1 MNILCI
7 GDIVGTPGCR
17 QLMDKLPKL
26 RRDKQIDVVIANG
39 ENAAD
44 GNGITPTTA
53 KHIFDSGVDV
63 ITLGNHTYRRAEF
76 YDYLDEADNVIRPAN
91 FPKGAPGKGF
101 CTVDLGRTQICV
113 INLIG
118 QSFID
123 SFDSP
128 FDSIDGILSD
138 ASLPKIKILDFHA
151 EATGEK
157 KALAYY
163 LDGRIS
169 AMFGTHTH
177 VQTADECFLPKGLA
191 YITDVGMTGTVNSVL
206 GVKSELVI
214 KKLKTKLPVRFDYEQ
229 EGPCRMDC
237 VMFTCD
243 EKTGRCTKIERISIK
258 K

>member
-17 QLMDKLPKL
+17 HLMDRLPALK
-26 RRDKQIDVVIANG
+26 REKQIDAVIANG

-53 KHIFDSGVDV
+53 RHIFDSGVDV
-63 ITLGNHTYRRAEF
+63 ITLGNHTFRRPEIQ
-76 YDYLDEADNVIRPAN
+76 DYLDSTEYILRPDN
-91 FPKGAPGKGF
+91 FPKGAPGKGV
-101 CTVDLGRTQICV
+101 CVLDMGRVRICV

-118 QSFID
+118 QMYMD
-123 SFDSP
+123 SFESP
-128 FDSIDGILSD
+128 FDRMDEILSD
-138 ASLPKIKILDFHA
+138 RNLPKIKILDFHA

-157 KALAYY
+157 RALGFY

-177 VQTADECFLPKGLA
+177 VQTADECFLPHGTA
-191 YITDVGMTGTVNSVL
+191 YISDVGMTGTVNSVL

-214 KKLKTKLPVRFDYEQ
+214 RKLRTKLPVRFDYEQ
-229 EGPCRMDC
+229 EGQVKMDC

-243 EKTGRCTKIERISIK
+243 EKTGKCTRIERMSVR
-258 K
+258 